1 MPNTTQQF
9 PNNINVSLRNLSQLS
24 TRMDSLQTFVSQS
37 IQSHTLLTHHQ
48 MNIVS
53 NEILTAI
60 RHVITNGAAL
70 VAASENVL
78 PLSETPT
85 SDSPNLNSNE
95 TKVVELDAVE
105 LLAQHLHFCEVCGKG
120 FTRDANLR
128 MHMRAHGSE
137 FKTPDALASRARGE
151 TRTKATRFS
160 CPFAGCNRNKTHKK
174 FRPLKSVFCLRNHFK
189 RSHCP
194 KTLSCERC
202 RKKSFAVLSDLR
214 SHVKQCRGEA
224 TWKCSCG
231 TTFSRKDKLFGHVA
245 LFEGHLPMLEEEKEP
260 SVVAA
265 AAVEGLVK
273 ESDGGLDGL
282 PEGFFDGLD
291 EFGFGSTATTSSLE
305 ETWPD
310 LVLPTNNLNGNSLI

>member
-1 MPNTTQQF
+1 MPNS
-9 PNNINVSLRNLSQLS
+9 IESLHVSLRNLSQLS

-48 MNIVS
+48 MTTVS
-53 NEILTAI
+53 HEILAAI

-70 VAASENVL
+70 VAASENIL
-78 PLSETPT
+78 PPSENPALDDSPKLDGDSET
-85 SDSPNLNSNE
+85 
-95 TKVVELDAVE
+95 VVELDAME
-105 LLAQHLHFCEVCGKG
+105 LLAKHLHFCEVCGKG

-128 MHMRAHGSE
+128 MHMRAHGDE
-137 FKTPDALASRARGE
+137 FKTPEALASRARGE
-151 TRTKATRFS
+151 TRPKATRFS
-160 CPFAGCNRNKTHKK
+160 CPFEGCNRNKMHKK

-245 LFEGHLPMLEEEKEP
+245 LFEGHLPALEEEKETP
-260 SVVAA
+260 VAA
-265 AAVEGLVK
+265 AEGLGK
-273 ESDGGLDGL
+273 QNDDGGLNGL

-291 EFGFGSTATTSSLE
+291 DFGFGSIG
-305 ETWPD
+305 
-310 LVLPTNNLNGNSLI
+310 NNCS

>member
-1 MPNTTQQF
+1 MPNTTEEF
-9 PNNINVSLRNLSQLS
+9 HNNNCFESLHVSLRNLSQLS
-24 TRMDSLQTFVSQS
+24 TRMDSVQSFVSQS

-60 RHVITNGAAL
+60 RHVITNGVAL
-70 VAASENVL
+70 VAASENAL

-85 SDSPNLNSNE
+85 LDSPNNNDDDN
-95 TKVVELDAVE
+95 VVELDAME
-105 LLAQHLHFCEVCGKG
+105 LLAKHLHFCEVCGKG

-128 MHMRAHGSE
+128 MHMRAHGDE
-137 FKTPDALASRARGE
+137 FKTPEALANKARGE
-151 TRTKATRFS
+151 TRLKATRFS
-160 CPFAGCNRNKTHKK
+160 CPLEGCNRNKTHKK
-174 FRPLKSVFCLRNHFK
+174 FRALKSVFCLRNHFK

-231 TTFSRKDKLFGHVA
+231 TTFSRKDKLLGHVA
-245 LFEGHLPMLEEEKEP
+245 LFEGHSPMLEEERDT
-260 SVVAA
+260 VVAA
-265 AAVEGLVK
+265 AAE
-273 ESDGGLDGL
+273 GL

-291 EFGFGSTATTSSLE
+291 EFGFGSIQNNSSQE
-305 ETWPD
+305 EH
-310 LVLPTNNLNGNSLI
+310 LALGLPTNNLDAWEFSFSNLI

>member
-1 MPNTTQQF
+1 M
-9 PNNINVSLRNLSQLS
+9 PNNINFNNDSLHVSLRNLSQLS
-24 TRMDSLQTFVSQS
+24 TRMDSLQSFVSQS

-78 PLSETPT
+78 PFSETP
-85 SDSPNLNSNE
+85 NNE
-95 TKVVELDAVE
+95 TNVVELDAME

-128 MHMRAHGSE
+128 MHMRAHGDE
-137 FKTPDALASRARGE
+137 FKTADALASRARGK
-151 TRTKATRFS
+151 TTRFS
-160 CPFAGCNRNKTHKK
+160 CPFEGCNRNKTHKK

-214 SHVKQCRGEA
+214 SHMKQCRGEA

-245 LFEGHLPMLEEEKEP
+245 LFEGHLPMLQEEKET
-260 SVVAA
+260 SAA
-265 AAVEGLVK
+265 AAVVAVVEGSVK

-291 EFGFGSTATTSSLE
+291 EFGFGSTENSSSPE
-305 ETWPD
+305 ETSILGFPQ
-310 LVLPTNNLNGNSLI
+310 II

>member
-1 MPNTTQQF
+1 MPNS
-9 PNNINVSLRNLSQLS
+9 IESLHLSLRNLSQLS

-37 IQSHTLLTHHQ
+37 IQSHTLLSHRQ
-48 MNIVS
+48 MTLVS

-78 PLSETPT
+78 PPPDTDDDDAL
-85 SDSPNLNSNE
+85 L
-95 TKVVELDAVE
+95 VELDAVE
-105 LLAQHLHFCEVCGKG
+105 LLAKHLHFCEVCGKG

-128 MHMRAHGSE
+128 MHMRAHGDE
-137 FKTPDALASRARGE
+137 FKTPEALANRARGE
-151 TRTKATRFS
+151 TTRPKATRFS
-160 CPFAGCNRNKTHKK
+160 CPFEGCNRNKTHKR

-231 TTFSRKDKLFGHVA
+231 TTFSRKDKLLGHVA
-245 LFEGHLPMLEEEKEP
+245 LFEGHLPALEEERETP
-260 SVVAA
+260 MAA
-265 AAVEGLVK
+265 EGLVK
-273 ESDGGLDGL
+273 NSDGALDGL

-291 EFGFGSTATTSSLE
+291 DFGFGS
-305 ETWPD
+305 
-310 LVLPTNNLNGNSLI
+310 N